1 MAKTNVELISIVPF
15 KEDGRWYCRLVY
27 KYEDV
32 TGKHR
37 FVIPK
42 AIVPF
47 NQSSLPLI
55 NSYYKCALDTPYID
69 CYNSMPLCKSLCTLA
84 QEQGIK
90 EPAYFFDI
98 VIEYGNREMTLDEI
112 EKELGY
118 KVKIV
123 NKENNR

>member
-1 MAKTNVELISIVPF
+1 MAKKNVELSSIVPF

-27 KYEDV
+27 NYENVD
-32 TGKHR
+32 GKHK

-55 NSYYKCALDTPYID
+55 NSYYKCALEGPYID
-69 CYNSMPLCKSLCTLA
+69 CYSSMPLYKSPCTLA
-84 QEQGIK
+84 LERGIK
-90 EPAYFFDI
+90 EPGYFFDI
-98 VIEYGNREMTLDEI
+98 VTEYAKKEMTLDEI

-118 KVKIV
+118 KVKII
-123 NKENNR
+123 NKENK